1 MAQRDVVQRW
11 LALSHPVL
19 FEEVHQLVRGHDD
32 RADRCWNVVRE
43 HPVLA
48 ARVRGILSAL
58 ERQSAEY
65 RDAAMWRVW
74 IAQARN
80 ALTSSSPAAA
90 QSRPS
95 VRDPSTAKEEEVLDL
110 AIASA
115 SNHYSALPAEVIF
128 REPGQ

>member
-11 LALSHPVL
+11 LALSHQVL
-19 FEEVHQLVRGHDD
+19 VDEVHQLVRSHDD
-32 RADRCWNVVRE
+32 RAHRCWNTVRE

-58 ERQSAEY
+58 ERQSADY

-80 ALTSSSPAAA
+80 ALTSP
-90 QSRPS
+90 RPPTPQPPLP
-95 VRDPSTAKEEEVLDL
+95 VHETSTAEEELD
-110 AIASA
+110 IDRPRVS
-115 SNHYSALPAEVIF
+115 SSCPAPPAQMIF